1 MQRRLRLGWVVAA
14 ASIVCS
20 GYGRTAQAAAPGSWS
35 LGVERLFGISRAT
48 SEVQVGN
55 VTVATTSTSVSL
67 FSALSG
73 RRGYSTPRLTLD
85 YLASSGLT
93 VGGGVGYESRSRDGS
108 GDDESTW
115 LFLGRIGY
123 FALPGENFGIWP
135 RAGLTHL
142 SSDVGAADDE
152 SVTALTL
159 EVPLVFLILGRRVGL
174 TLTPHADIGIASSG
188 PGDDD
193 VDRKLTELGF
203 QFGINVF
210 F

>member
-1 MQRRLRLGWVVAA
+1 MQRRLGLGCVALA
-14 ASIVCS
+14 CLACS
-20 GYGRTAQAAAPGSWS
+20 MYGRTAQAAGPGSWS
-35 LGVERLFGISRAT
+35 LGVERLFGFSRAT

-55 VTVATTSTSVSL
+55 VTVATSSTSVNL

-73 RRGYSTPRLTLD
+73 RLGYSTPRLALD
-85 YLASSGLT
+85 YLAASGLS
-93 VGGGVGYESRSRDGS
+93 VGGGLGYGSRSRAG
-108 GDDESTW
+108 GEDESTW
-115 LFLGRIGY
+115 LFLARIGY

-142 SSDVGAADDE
+142 SGALGAAEDE

-159 EVPLVFLILGRRVGL
+159 EVPLVFLILGRRAGL
-174 TLTPHADIGIASSG
+174 TFTPHADIGIASSG
-188 PGDDD
+188 PGEDDI
-193 VDRKLTELGF
+193 DRKLTELGF